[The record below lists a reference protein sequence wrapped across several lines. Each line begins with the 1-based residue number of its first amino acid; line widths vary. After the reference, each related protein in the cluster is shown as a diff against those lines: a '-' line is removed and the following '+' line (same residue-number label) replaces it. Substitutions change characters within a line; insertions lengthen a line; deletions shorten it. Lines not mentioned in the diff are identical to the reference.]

1 MLFVAI
7 SLYFLSLLT
16 QVSTAFF
23 AFLLA
28 KRASLHYRWGWIFL
42 GIGLFLMIGRRVSPI
57 LSIIETHRY
66 NLTDAILSLPI
77 SLCLL
82 IGVFGIH
89 KLMTKINAG
98 NELLTALSQ
107 TDPLTKCLSRT
118 EILFRLS
125 NEIKRAERGNHVFSI
140 FEIDIDHFKNVNDDY
155 GHDVGDEILC
165 SLVHNINTQLRSNDH
180 LGRIG
185 GEEFIV
191 LLPDTDESAARSSA
205 ERIRAHIEQ
214 HVHYSIIKNQPIRI
228 TISIGVT
235 SVKKLPPMCNTS
247 EILAMALKRSDE
259 AMYAAKNNGRNQV
272 RYLDFLN

>member
-7 SLYFLSLLT
+7 TLYFLSLLT
-16 QVSTAFF
+16 QMSTAFF

-28 KRASLHYRWGWIFL
+28 KRSSLHYRWGWIFL

-57 LSIIETHRY
+57 LSIMETHQY

-82 IGVFGIH
+82 VGIFGIH
-89 KLMTKINAG
+89 KLMTKISSG

-125 NEIKRAERGNHVFSI
+125 NEIKRAERGTHIFSI
-140 FEIDIDHFKNVNDDY
+140 FEIDIDHFKNVNDNY

-165 SLVHNINTQLRSNDH
+165 SLAHNVKTQLRSNDH

-191 LLPDTDESAARSSA
+191 LLPDTDESSARSSA

-214 HVHYSIIKNQPIRI
+214 QVHYSKIKNQPVRI

>member
-1 MLFVAI
+1 MIYIAI
-7 SLYFLSLLT
+7 SLYSLSLLT
-16 QVSTAFF
+16 QVSTTFF

-28 KRASLHYRWGWIFL
+28 KKASSHYRWGWIFL

-57 LSIIETHRY
+57 LSILETQHY

-89 KLMTKINAG
+89 KLMAKMDAG
-98 NELLTALSQ
+98 NALLTLVSQ
-107 TDPLTKCLSRT
+107 TDPLTKCLSRN
-118 EILFRLS
+118 EILYRLT
-125 NEIKRAERGNHVFSI
+125 NELKRLERGNHIFSV
-140 FEIDIDHFKNVNDDY
+140 FEIDIDHFKLVNDRY

-165 SLVHNINTQLRSNDH
+165 SLVHHIKTQLRSTDY

-191 LLPDTDESAARSSA
+191 VLPDTDESAACISA
-205 ERIRAHIEQ
+205 ERIRADIERHI
-214 HVHYSIIKNQPIRI
+214 HYTHIKNEPVRI

-235 SVKKLPPMCNTS
+235 SINKIPVMSNTS
-247 EILAMALKRSDE
+247 ELSAMVLKRADK
-259 AMYAAKNNGRNQV
+259 AMYTAKNNGRNQV
-272 RYLDFLN
+272 YYLTPFA